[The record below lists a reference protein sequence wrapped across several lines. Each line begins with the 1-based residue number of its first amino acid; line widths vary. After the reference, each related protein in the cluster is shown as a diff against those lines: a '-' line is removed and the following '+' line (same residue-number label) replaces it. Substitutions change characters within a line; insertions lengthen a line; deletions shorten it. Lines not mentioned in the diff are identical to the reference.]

1 LNTNNPELEKE
12 TTMFANLN
20 KTEPACTPEEQRKIF
35 SQLPTGVVAIT
46 GLTDEGKPTGFVVG
60 TFQSLSLEPA
70 LVTFC
75 VAKTSSTW
83 PVLRAR
89 GRFTANVLANTQV
102 DVCKAL
108 GRKGEDKFKGLA
120 HEAGPLGTPRLAGSV
135 AWIDCQVLSEVVA
148 GDHFMI
154 VGSVVAI
161 TQGAGNALVFNGG
174 KFSECTPVGSGAPAL
189 AGADAAALL
198 PKIADAWA
206 RAWGQGETAAFQNI
220 VAPDYVRHSKT
231 GEQVRLPAMLR
242 QIEESHVAFSDFK
255 VEILHAIDEGDL
267 IALHWRTTA
276 LHTGMFMDVPPT
288 HRKVTVQGASF
299 LRHRNGLITEEWVV
313 WDPRELLSSMD
324 IWHLGDQ
331 SAAAR

>member
-1 LNTNNPELEKE
+1 
-12 TTMFANLN
+12 MFANIN
-20 KTEPACTPEEQRKIF
+20 KTEPACTPAEQRKIF
-35 SQLPTGVVAIT
+35 GLLPTGVVAIT
-46 GLTDEGKPTGFVVG
+46 GMTAEDKPTGFVVG

-83 PVLRAR
+83 PVLRAQ
-89 GRFTANVLANTQV
+89 GRFTANVLSTAQV
-102 DVCKAL
+102 DICKAL
-108 GRKGEDKFKGLA
+108 GRKGEDKFAGLS
-120 HEAGPLGTPRLAGSV
+120 HEPGPLGTPRLAGSV

-154 VGSVVAI
+154 VGSVAAM

-174 KFSECTPVGSGAPAL
+174 KFGECSVVENAAPAP
-189 AGADAAALL
+189 ATDASALL

-206 RAWGQGETAAFQNI
+206 RAWGQGETAAFEHI
-220 VAPDYVRHSKT
+220 VAPDYVRHSKN
-231 GEQVRLPAMLR
+231 GERVHLPAMLR
-242 QIEESHVAFSDFK
+242 QIEESHAAFSEFK
-255 VEILHAIDEGDL
+255 VEVLHAIDEGDL

-313 WDPRELLSSMD
+313 WDPRELLSSMH

-331 SAAAR
+331 TAASAR

>member
-1 LNTNNPELEKE
+1 V
-12 TTMFANLN
+12 
-20 KTEPACTPEEQRKIF
+20 CTPAEQRKIF
-35 SQLPTGVVAIT
+35 GQLPTGVVAIT
-46 GLTDEGKPTGFVVG
+46 GMTAEDKPTGFIVG

-83 PVLRAR
+83 PVLRAQ
-89 GRFTANVLANTQV
+89 GRFTANVLSAGQV
-102 DVCKAL
+102 AICKAL
-108 GRKGEDKFKGLA
+108 GRKGEDKFNGLA
-120 HEAGPLGTPRLAGSV
+120 HESGPLGTPRLTGAV

-154 VGSVVAI
+154 VGSVAAI
-161 TQGAGNALVFNGG
+161 TQGSGNALVFNNG
-174 KFSECTPVGSGAPAL
+174 KFGECSEVESAQPASA
-189 AGADAAALL
+189 AGDAATLL
-198 PKIADAWA
+198 PKIADAWT
-206 RAWGQGETAAFQNI
+206 RAWGQGETAAFENI
-220 VAPDYVRHSKT
+220 VAPSYVRHSKT

-242 QIEESHVAFSDFK
+242 QIEESHAAFSNFK
-255 VEILHAIDEGDL
+255 VEILHAIDHDDL

-288 HRKVTVQGASF
+288 HRKVTVQGSSF
-299 LRHRNGLITEEWVV
+299 LRHRNDLITEEWVV

-331 SAAAR
+331 SVAAR